1 MNLPD
6 PGPAFDRQDQ
16 LDQVESGL
24 LEGEQ
29 VFAVFDARGKGTG
42 FIALTDRRV
51 IVQDKSFL
59 GGRTALVSMPYSRI
73 TSVAVLS
80 DASVAGRF
88 FESSVLG
95 VATSD
100 RQHEI
105 EFRGADKA
113 RYAHDLILSRLV

>member
-6 PGPAFDRQDQ
+6 PGPAYDREEQ
-16 LDQVESGL
+16 LQQVQSGL

-29 VFAVFDARGKGTG
+29 LFAVFDAKGRGTG
-42 FIALTDRRV
+42 FMALTDKRV
-51 IVQDKSFL
+51 IIQDKSFV
-59 GGRTALVSMPYSRI
+59 GGRMALVSMPYNRI

-80 DASVAGRF
+80 DASVAGKF
-88 FESSVLG
+88 FESGVLG

-113 RYAHDLILSRLV
+113 RQAHDLILSRLL